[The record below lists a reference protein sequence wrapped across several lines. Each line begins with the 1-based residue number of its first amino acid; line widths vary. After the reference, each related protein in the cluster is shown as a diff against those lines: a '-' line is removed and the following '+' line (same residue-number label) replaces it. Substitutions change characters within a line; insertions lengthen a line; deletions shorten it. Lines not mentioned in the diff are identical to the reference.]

1 MEEFPAS
8 QEFRETCEWLP
19 LGRRHM
25 VCRARFKTAS
35 GQPREG
41 MSVFSYRASDGKYVH
56 QAFSSSGA
64 IETVVGTASA
74 DGRSWEFTLDG
85 GTGDARVRKRIKVT
99 PLDGGRFRFSEQT
112 AKGDGDWSAEEVVT
126 YRRVK

>member
-1 MEEFPAS
+1 MAPSAPH
-8 QEFRETCEWLP
+8 L
-19 LGRRHM
+19 
-25 VCRARFKTAS
+25 
-35 GQPREG
+35 
-41 MSVFSYRASDGKYVH
+41 H

-74 DGRSWEFTLDG
+74 DGRSWEFTLDE
-85 GTGDARVRKRIKVT
+85 GTGGARVRKRIKVT
-99 PLDGGRFRFSEQT
+99 PLDADRFRFSEQT